1 MEEKDEIALNYLTA
15 LAKASWQV
23 IREKSVVGSLPLLAE
38 PYQHVEISG
47 FSYDEK
53 GPAYTQSSHET
64 WFKQDWRRAAFDIGK
79 VIHPSEIYL
88 ATQAYLKAN
97 YPYPHTDT
105 LMQQYSFQLFD
116 ILLQHLPQVINITA
130 VEAHQR
136 RFLRDL
142 KQEPHP
148 VVATVYLSGLTL
160 ESDELKLYEHIIL
173 RRPLVTDQEFINSQ
187 GIFPMIHF
195 PTAVLELRYER
206 HYNDYA
212 VIHETMGLYIIL
224 LRLFEPSS
232 IHRDYYQLEFD
243 TVTAPHRM
251 SSDHSGIKRG
261 WHVFNF
267 KQSDEKRLSFFLQNF
282 KLPKNLTAIPKMPDY
297 RSTAYDRYRE
307 SLSDSIPIEQR
318 VANAIMGVEALL
330 SDSQME
336 LSFRLSC
343 RSAKLLS
350 LVGFD
355 PLKVKR
361 NLGMAYAIRSNYAH
375 GGFIDQKERKKIETK
390 FEPLDNFALN
400 IVNYLL
406 ALFLISTQIQLSK
419 KELLQLLDDSLVD
432 QPASAQL
439 EKRIASALPFF
450 NKYF

>member
-1 MEEKDEIALNYLTA
+1 MEEKDETALNYLAA
-15 LAKASWQV
+15 LAKASWQT
-23 IREKSVVGSLPLLAE
+23 IREKSLAGTLRPLAE

-53 GPAYTQSSHET
+53 GPFYTQSSHET
-64 WFKQDWRRAAFDIGK
+64 RFRNDWRRTAFDIGE

-88 ATQAYLKAN
+88 STQVYLKAN

-105 LMQQYSFQLFD
+105 LLQQYSFQLFD
-116 ILLQHLPQVINITA
+116 ILLQHQPQVINITA
-130 VEAHQR
+130 VETHQR

-160 ESDELKLYEHIIL
+160 ESEEIKLDAHTLL
-173 RRPLVTDQEFINSQ
+173 RRPKITDQEFSKNQQ
-187 GIFPMIHF
+187 GNFPMIHF

-206 HYNDYA
+206 HYNDYG
-212 VIHETMGLYIIL
+212 VVHEAILRYITL

-232 IHRDYYQLEFD
+232 LNRDYYRLEFD
-243 TVTAPHRM
+243 TVTAPHSM

-261 WHVFNF
+261 WHVFHL
-267 KQSDEKRLSFFLQNF
+267 KQSDEERLSFFLQKF
-282 KLPKNLTAIPKMPDY
+282 KLPENLTAIPKTPDY

-307 SLSDSIPIEQR
+307 SLSDSIPVEQR
-318 VANAIMGVEALL
+318 VANAIMGLEALL

-343 RSAKLLS
+343 RSAKLLG

-361 NLGMAYAIRSNYAH
+361 YLGMAYTIRSNYAH
-375 GGFIDQKERKKIETK
+375 GGFIDQKERTKIENK

-400 IVNYLL
+400 IVNYLR

-419 KELLQLLDDSLVD
+419 KELLQLLDDSFVD
-432 QPASAQL
+432 NASTAKL
-439 EKRIASALPFF
+439 EQSITNALPFF
-450 NKYF
+450 N